1 MGEVEIRRKILKNIY
16 DLDKITQ
23 GYSFDSRDLIEKL
36 NVTSDE
42 LFSNAKDLE
51 KDGYIELEKFL
62 GDEFKAKITLQG
74 IKKVE
79 KMDY

>member
-36 NVTSDE
+36 NVTSEE

-51 KDGYIELEKFL
+51 KDGCIELEKFL
-62 GDEFKAKITLQG
+62 GDEFKAKITSQG

>member
-1 MGEVEIRRKILKNIY
+1 MDEVEIRRKILKNIY

-36 NVTSDE
+36 NVTSEE

-62 GDEFKAKITLQG
+62 GDEFKAKITSQG

>member
-1 MGEVEIRRKILKNIY
+1 MDEVEIRRKILKNIY

-36 NVTSDE
+36 NVTSEE

-62 GDEFKAKITLQG
+62 GDEFKAKITPQG

>member
-1 MGEVEIRRKILKNIY
+1 MDEVEIRRKILKNIY